1 MWYVKVLPYYHEGL
15 DEYGTREFVNELD
28 IKECRLVQTATGR
41 CCIRFV
47 AHIIWWCWSW
57 FNEWY
62 TRFSGIEG
70 QVNESLEVMR
80 SLFLKLEWPDHF
92 YNHIVT
98 RLEFQQIF
106 FGNLILMWMK
116 ENIDSDVLIHKL
128 SNVYHPCLKYP
139 NISCFKS
146 QNIVALIHFDIPN
159 SLCKINHFCFQ

>member
-98 RLEFQQIF
+98 RFEFQQIF
-106 FGNLILMWMK
+106 VFQVRSYRHTW
-116 ENIDSDVLIHKL
+116 
-128 SNVYHPCLKYP
+128 
-139 NISCFKS
+139 KS
-146 QNIVALIHFDIPN
+146 RA
-159 SLCKINHFCFQ
+159 NHFLRYTDVSKIWNCCCCCCCCCCFTQF

>member
-1 MWYVKVLPYYHEGL
+1 MTSHFYTLILITSWTLIYVVYCKVVCGMLKCYRIIERGSD

-80 SLFLKLEWPDHF
+80 SLFLKLEWPDIIF
-92 YNHIVT
+92 YNPIAT
-98 RLEFQQIF
+98 WLSIQQDRLF
-106 FGNLILMWMK
+106 NLGL
-116 ENIDSDVLIHKL
+116 V
-128 SNVYHPCLKYP
+128 
-139 NISCFKS
+139 
-146 QNIVALIHFDIPN
+146 
-159 SLCKINHFCFQ
+159 SLE

>member
-98 RLEFQQIF
+98 RLEFKQIF
-106 FGNLILMWMK
+106 FGNLILVWMK
-116 ENIDSDVLIHKL
+116 ENIAVPLFIYKV
-128 SNVYHPCLKYP
+128 SNVYHPCLK
-139 NISCFKS
+139 
-146 QNIVALIHFDIPN
+146 
-159 SLCKINHFCFQ
+159 